1 MITLDMVELYK
12 KYGGDID
19 GWARTAGIDE
29 KSVMTDADWYEIDA
43 FVHEYGLVKSGLA
56 SARYAEKLHHRMSA
70 AVSDEEALRGL
81 KTLVEES
88 RQDAP

>member
-1 MITLDMVELYK
+1 MITLEMVELYK

-19 GWARTAGIDE
+19 GWARTAVSNE
-29 KSVMTDADWYEIDA
+29 KSVMSDADWYEIDA

-70 AVSDEEALRGL
+70 AVSDEDALQGL
-81 KTLVEES
+81 KALVEES
-88 RQDAP
+88 RQGAL